1 MSRPLEEVI
10 SDIFT
15 YRGAVVEKTKDG
27 CLEFLAPQEF
37 RNALGLPED
46 GILNFSYGD
55 SSEET
60 ILATYDSDLF
70 QSMGKL
76 FTRNGRIGAV
86 AYPPFEPNTSKLLK
100 RIPEKVVFSNAI
112 FHIEETQKRDI
123 PYLLIFFRYTALSDV
138 KQEGVIALMM
148 NEINRSCVPVYQDVS
163 EILSESSETKMKQD
177 RAIEAPLNLLRVAC
191 SGASMM
197 AKEELVDFIKSLERR
212 LNRDIKRVY
221 DYYETLKEET
231 VRVIEKK
238 RAIMEDSTETNK
250 DKAPKGVGRLLSKL
264 DAIET
269 EQEWKTQDLISKYA
283 LKIEVEPVSVVR
295 LETVSTVFWINL
307 KRRLSTRRFPLTYNP
322 IVREL
327 DPLPCESCF
336 YPRPGYYVCDDKLH
350 IVCARCFEKCPQCG
364 KQFCSACYTGRCPK
378 CKKRKNRK

>member
-1 MSRPLEEVI
+1 MSRPLAEVI

-15 YRGAVVEKTKDG
+15 YHGAVVEETEDG
-27 CLEFLAPQEF
+27 HLEFLAPRDLCEV
-37 RNALGLPED
+37 LGLPGE
-46 GILNFSYGD
+46 GLLNFSYSD
-55 SSEET
+55 SPEET
-60 ILATYDSDLF
+60 ILASYDSELF
-70 QSMGKL
+70 QSMEKL
-76 FTRNGRIGAV
+76 FVRNGRLTTGT
-86 AYPPFEPNTSKLLK
+86 YPPFEPNITKLSKK
-100 RIPEKVVFSNAI
+100 IAEEVVFSNAI
-112 FHIEETQKRDI
+112 FHKEGLQKRNVS
-123 PYLLIFFRYTALSDV
+123 YLLILFKYTALSDV
-138 KQEGVIALMM
+138 KREGVITLMM

-163 EILSESSETKMKQD
+163 GILSESSDTKMKQD
-177 RAIEAPLNLLRVAC
+177 RAIEAPLNLLRAVC

-197 AKEELVDFIKSLERR
+197 VKEELVDFIKSLERR

-221 DYYETLKEET
+221 DYYETLKKET

-238 RAIMEDSTETNK
+238 RAIMEDSTEMNK
-250 DKAPKGVGRLLSKL
+250 DKAPKGVDRLLSKI

-307 KRRLSTRRFPLTYNP
+307 KRRLSTRRFPLTYNS
-322 IVREL
+322 ILRRL

-336 YPRPGYYVCDDKLH
+336 YPRPGYYICDDKLH

-378 CKKRKNRK
+378 CKKRKSRK